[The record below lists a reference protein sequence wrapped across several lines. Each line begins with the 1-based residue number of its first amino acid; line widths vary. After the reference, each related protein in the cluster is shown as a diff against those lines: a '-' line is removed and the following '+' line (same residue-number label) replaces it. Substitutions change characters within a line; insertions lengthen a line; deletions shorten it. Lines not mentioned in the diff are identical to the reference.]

1 MKSEDEK
8 WEENCDEALED
19 ETLDLKES
27 EELADLENDMN
38 KTSLNETKWN
48 KTGKLKQRTKSKS
61 CKESPFCRW
70 YKCHIHEESC
80 SDILQNLNSLL

>member
-1 MKSEDEK
+1 MKSSKESTVKSEDEK

-38 KTSLNETKWN
+38 KTSLNETM
-48 KTGKLKQRTKSKS
+48 
-61 CKESPFCRW
+61 E
-70 YKCHIHEESC
+70 
-80 SDILQNLNSLL
+80 